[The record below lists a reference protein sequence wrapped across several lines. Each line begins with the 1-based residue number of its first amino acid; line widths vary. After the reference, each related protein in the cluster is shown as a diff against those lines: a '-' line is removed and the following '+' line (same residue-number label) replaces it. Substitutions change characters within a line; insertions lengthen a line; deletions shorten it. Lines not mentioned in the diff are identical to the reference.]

1 MIHGEVLSA
10 ESLEVME
17 ITFEFLNQEIKG
29 IKKSKNR

>member
-1 MIHGEVLSA
+1 MIHGKVLSA

-29 IKKSKNR
+29 IKKSKGR